1 MRNQR
6 RRVVTAYFCTNCDEM
21 KFGGEPHDHSI
32 KIAPPPPED
41 LNLQSIYG
49 GLYKEAKFKELEM
62 EFQTKDSGE
71 RQEFSTGMVRD
82 VSTNKARYDLVD
94 EPMLTRWAE
103 LMGRGAVKY
112 GENNWRKA
120 ATEQE
125 LNRFKESAFRHFM
138 QWFKGQTDEDHGAA
152 VFFNIAGAEMVK
164 NKLVVEANAAMFE
177 SFKAGAN
184 DIPLQDTNMAGTV
197 KISNIR
203 MPDIRQG

>member
-1 MRNQR
+1 M
-6 RRVVTAYFCTNCDEM
+6 TFE
-21 KFGGEPHDHSI
+21 
-32 KIAPPPPED
+32 
-41 LNLQSIYG
+41 
-49 GLYKEAKFKELEM
+49 
-62 EFQTKDSGE
+62 TKDSGQ

-164 NKLVVEANAAMFE
+164 GGLAAKMNAEMFQE
-177 SFKAGAN
+177 FKAGAN
-184 DIPLQDTNMAGTV
+184 DVPCCDGNVAGTV

>member
-1 MRNQR
+1 M
-6 RRVVTAYFCTNCDEM
+6 
-21 KFGGEPHDHSI
+21 S
-32 KIAPPPPED
+32 
-41 LNLQSIYG
+41 
-49 GLYKEAKFKELEM
+49 
-62 EFQTKDSGE
+62 EFQTKDSGQ

-164 NKLVVEANAAMFE
+164 SKAVFFVPKDANVDVEKLNNV
-177 SFKAGAN
+177 
-184 DIPLQDTNMAGTV
+184 AGTV